1 MKLSAICSQVAL
13 LLFSKWDDP
22 KSPYYRKED
31 DKTKLVI
38 PFGLHYNA
46 DGFIRYIN
54 NLEYEAVEGGHTRTD
69 KALGIANNQVRFF
82 FHCNAVQAQYFF
94 YSHASLLIIINPSVP
109 RSRA

>member
-22 KSPYYRKED
+22 KSPYYRRED

-54 NLEYEAVEGGHTRTD
+54 NLEYEAVKGGHTRTD
-69 KALGIANNQVRFF
+69 KALEIANNQVSYQQVSTNQETKYHF
-82 FHCNAVQAQYFF
+82 FHCNTVQAQYFF
-94 YSHASLLIIINPSVP
+94 TPTHHQS
-109 RSRA
+109 

>member
-22 KSPYYRKED
+22 KSPYYRRED

-69 KALGIANNQVRFF
+69 KALEIANNQVCYQQSLISFIFLLQRNASTIFF
-82 FHCNAVQAQYFF
+82 TPTH
-94 YSHASLLIIINPSVP
+94 P
-109 RSRA
+109 